1 MAKMLFRMAPVCVV
15 LGTMTI
21 ALPAKADG
29 ALIWAPVKVAP
40 RVYQT
45 TVGVKLPLAVDASAG
60 ADLGLST
67 GTGGQLLSG
76 SELATVWG
84 KVADSRQRLGTTEDR
99 AVVVRIDTL
108 GGSGGVSLSRSRSW
122 IYSSNLDL
130 KASNS
135 LNLNYAAA
143 AGVSPSIDATQALTM
158 TYPWAG
164 TAVSASGTVTSATGD
179 ITGTLALNQ
188 PLAPHLRFTAS
199 VADPLS
205 ATRAGDLRMNYR
217 IKW

>member
-60 ADLGLST
+60 ADLGLGA
-67 GTGGQLLSG
+67 GTGGNLLSD
-76 SELATVWG
+76 SQLATVWG
-84 KVADSRQRLGTTEDR
+84 KVVDSRHRLGTTDDR
-99 AVVVRIDTL
+99 AVVLRIDTL
-108 GGSGGVSLSRSRSW
+108 RGNGGVSLSRSTSW
-122 IYSSNLDL
+122 SYSSDIDL
-130 KASNS
+130 QTTNS
-135 LNLNYAAA
+135 INLNYAADPS
-143 AGVSPSIDATQALTM
+143 VSSSIDATQALTM

-164 TAVSASGTVTSATGD
+164 TAVSASGTVQSTTGGV
-179 ITGTLALNQ
+179 TGTVAVNQ
-188 PLAPHLRFTAS
+188 PIAPHLGFTAS
-199 VADPLS
+199 MADPLS
-205 ATRAGDLRMNYR
+205 SARAGDLRMNYR
-217 IKW
+217 VKW